1 MLMDEPLP
9 EPESMATKWE
19 AFALQYGPEGVV
31 RLTLRQA
38 WEEHRED
45 VLAEWTKKHPGT
57 RPSAWW
63 QWDAPEDAPSN
74 RETQAAYLRRH
85 GLLLPNEQ
93 CAPTDAES
101 G

>member
-31 RLTLRQA
+31 KLTLRQA
-38 WEEHRED
+38 WEENRED
-45 VLAEWTKKHPGT
+45 VVAEWVKRKPGT

-63 QWDAPEDAPSN
+63 KWDAPKTLSAKEKRKPPIC
-74 RETQAAYLRRH
+74 AAMGCFCRMNSAH
-85 GLLLPNEQ
+85 
-93 CAPTDAES
+93 
-101 G
+101 